1 MFGTGIN
8 SLSFGD
14 HPDLFDAHSI
24 DDAEFEMDA
33 YGIRHFFHGLYIFMH
48 YTC

>member
-8 SLSFGD
+8 SLSFRD

-33 YGIRHFFHGLYIFMH
+33 YGIRYFFHGLYVFMH
-48 YTC
+48 YPC